1 MVSQLKH
8 IFKLLTI
15 KFKMDNTT
23 GNICNKLAL
32 TIVHIFN
39 YLFSKNTKI
48 PFIKNDD
55 DIFKDEEE
63 PIWF

>member
-1 MVSQLKH
+1 
-8 IFKLLTI
+8 
-15 KFKMDNTT
+15 MDNTT

-32 TIVHIFN
+32 TIVYIFN
-39 YLFSKNTKI
+39 YLSNKNIQT
-48 PFIKNDD
+48 PLIKNDN

>member
-1 MVSQLKH
+1 
-8 IFKLLTI
+8 
-15 KFKMDNTT
+15 MDSAT

-32 TIVHIFN
+32 TIVYIFN